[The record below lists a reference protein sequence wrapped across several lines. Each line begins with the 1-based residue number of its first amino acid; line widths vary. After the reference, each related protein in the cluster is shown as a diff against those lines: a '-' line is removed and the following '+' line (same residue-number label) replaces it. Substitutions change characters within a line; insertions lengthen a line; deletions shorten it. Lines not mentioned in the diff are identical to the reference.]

1 MKHFEGPLNGETLS
15 DTIRKCSSMEGYR
28 SAVVFESVSRMTEFF
43 ETLKTALRDEFICE
57 MFTPTIQGI
66 EEAVYILTNKVRS
79 GFLEI
84 MTKRYFERVISA
96 QYFRANYDTILFD
109 TDGPDSLTAP
119 NPALDDFFA
128 SLTVV
133 DKR

>member
-1 MKHFEGPLNGETLS
+1 MKHFEEPLNGETLS
-15 DTIRKCSSMEGYR
+15 DAIRKCSSREGYQ

-43 ETLKTALRDEFICE
+43 ETLQAALRDEFIFE
-57 MFTPTIQGI
+57 KFTPTIQGF
-66 EEAVYILTNKVRS
+66 EETVYILANKVR
-79 GFLEI
+79 GCLLEI
-84 MTKRYFERVISA
+84 MTRRYFERVISS
-96 QYFRANYDTILFD
+96 QYFRANYDTVLFD
-109 TDGPDSLTAP
+109 TDGPDSLIAP